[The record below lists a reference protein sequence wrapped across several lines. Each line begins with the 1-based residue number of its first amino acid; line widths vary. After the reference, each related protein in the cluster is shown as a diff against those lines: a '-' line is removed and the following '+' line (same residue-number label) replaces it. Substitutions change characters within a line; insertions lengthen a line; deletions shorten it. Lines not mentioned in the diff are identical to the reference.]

1 MTQRTFVQCLAAIAV
16 GTLALALWPGS
27 KPHSVE
33 PPSTAMAVTEV
44 RESLETTAPAPPS
57 PSAGTLRRALMAAP
71 SRPAAPSA
79 SEARV
84 DAVPVELRVNTA
96 KVLATVNQT
105 PLKLKDLM
113 PVRSD
118 EIEKELTP
126 EQYAFRLQRAIEMEL
141 TFQAARDQGV
151 ELTAAQQQRV
161 GQVAEGDKSDLEHYK
176 KYGLTWSSSS
186 AEQMEFEKRLL
197 SAQMLEQNLVAKKAA
212 LSPSPDPE
220 IQSRYE
226 QARRKLLDQLQASAN
241 ITKPVPVL

>member
-1 MTQRTFVQCLAAIAV
+1 M
-16 GTLALALWPGS
+16 
-27 KPHSVE
+27 
-33 PPSTAMAVTEV
+33 
-44 RESLETTAPAPPS
+44 
-57 PSAGTLRRALMAAP
+57 
-71 SRPAAPSA
+71 
-79 SEARV
+79 